1 MKGFLTGLAAFLV
14 TFALAHFVVL
24 NALPGKIMTKVRDRM
39 MEGGLTENV
48 WRMTPRTSPE
58 TQTVVR
64 PAPDL
69 AYAICLIDLS
79 EGPVELTAPAWP
91 EYASLSVFSATTD
104 NVYAGSLDARAPGT
118 PVVRRVIVAAEGQ
131 AVPEAGTADIV
142 RLKQP
147 EALALIR
154 RLAATQDAYD
164 AAAALIP
171 QSSCKPL

>member
-24 NALPGKIMTKVRDRM
+24 NALPGKIMSKVRDRM
-39 MEGGLTENV
+39 MEGGLPENA
-48 WRMTPRTSPE
+48 WRMSPRTSPQ

-79 EGPVELTAPAWP
+79 GGPVKLTAPAWP
-91 EYASLSVFSATTD
+91 DYGSLSVFAATTD
-104 NVYAGSLDARAPGT
+104 NVYAGSLDARVTGT
-118 PVVRRVIVAAEGQ
+118 PVVRQVIVATEAQ
-131 AVPEAGTADIV
+131 DIPDAGTADIV
-142 RLKQP
+142 RVKQP
-147 EALALIR
+147 QALALVR
-154 RLAATQDAYD
+154 RLAPSQEAYD

-171 QSSCKPL
+171 ESSCKPL